1 MIVLAVFC
9 VVVTTG
15 AVLVAYHASLRG
27 LLAER
32 LRRQVLVTLKSGEGF
47 SGVLYAAD
55 RECVVL
61 REAVA
66 VAYGPRS
73 ENVPV
78 GGEVVLLRADVAYL
92 QLP

>member
-1 MIVLAVFC
+1 MIALGTLC
-9 VVVTTG
+9 VIVTVG
-15 AVLVAYHASLRG
+15 ACLVAYQASVRG

-32 LRRQVLVTLKSGEGF
+32 MRRKVLVTLKSGEGF
-47 SGVLYAAD
+47 SGVLYATD
-55 RECVVL
+55 RECLVL

-78 GGEVVLLRADVAYL
+78 GGEVVLLRADIAYV